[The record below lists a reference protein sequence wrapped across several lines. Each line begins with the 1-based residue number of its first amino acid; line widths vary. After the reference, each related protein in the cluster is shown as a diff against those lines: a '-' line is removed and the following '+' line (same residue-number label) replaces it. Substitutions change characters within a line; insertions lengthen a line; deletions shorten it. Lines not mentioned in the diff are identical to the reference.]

1 MSTSERSQFPSIK
14 LDQLVYVE
22 LESGNGGM
30 MLSVSEEGFSFRAVT
45 PVRPNGKIHF
55 SFLINDSEKLEGF
68 GNIEWTEDDG
78 KVAGLQFA
86 DLTPQ
91 FQQSLHR
98 WLSQLSAPAVPTF
111 SDSHSN
117 NINFGYPSA
126 LDPKISEPPAAVPNS
141 ERRPPLGSTF
151 SQTLT
156 DATESQSRRDTYREV
171 STNEVRPTLP
181 TLSAWDYSRELQV
194 SSRPRRNPVAT
205 VAVVVCVV
213 ALSVLLYG
221 YRDVVGQYLIS
232 LGQKMSPTPQTTS
245 TQPAA
250 VQPPAQSPNA
260 KPASDSPQALTTASA
275 QETPRQS
282 APEPGSTSAASPVS
296 APTVSKPDVA
306 APNKPVAEAQFVD
319 VPRNLSPGEQ
329 ARSLWS
335 AVAQGN
341 TAAEVALAKLYLI
354 GGGVTKNCDQARV
367 LLQAAAKKGNGEA
380 IDKLSQLQNQGCP

>member
-117 NINFGYPSA
+117 NLNFGYPSA
-126 LDPKISEPPAAVPNS
+126 LDPKISDPPASVPS
-141 ERRPPLGSTF
+141 PEARAPLPTTF
-151 SQTLT
+151 SQTLR
-156 DATESQSRRDTYREV
+156 DAVESPSNLVGESPREGIR
-171 STNEVRPTLP
+171 NEVRPTLP
-181 TLSAWDYSRELQV
+181 TLSPWDYSRELQE
-194 SSRPRRNPVAT
+194 SSRPRRNTVAT
-205 VAVVVCVV
+205 VGIVICLV
-213 ALSVLLYG
+213 ALGLLLYG
-221 YRDVVGQYLIS
+221 YRDFVGQYLIS
-232 LGQKMSPTPQTTS
+232 LGQKMSPAPQTTS
-245 TQPAA
+245 AQPATAQPA
-250 VQPPAQSPNA
+250 VQTPSA
-260 KPASDSPQALTTASA
+260 KPASDSSQALTTANA
-275 QETPRQS
+275 PGTPRQS
-282 APEPGSTSAASPVS
+282 VSEQGSTNATPPANAAR
-296 APTVSKPDVA
+296 TDVAA
-306 APNKPVAEAQFVD
+306 APNKTPAETQFVD
-319 VPRNLSPGEQ
+319 VPRNLSPDAQ

-341 TAAEVALAKLYLI
+341 TSAEVALAKLYLI

-367 LLQAAAKKGNGEA
+367 LLQAAAKKGNSEA
-380 IDKLSQLQNQGCP
+380 IDKLSQLQSQGCP